1 MKQLIWSFKTLF
13 LNIKALK
20 KVKKNKTE
28 NDSAFSQKM
37 KTHKIKLFLAL
48 NNWTRLFLERRK
60 YNLTNDDGYS
70 ASDYD
75 QKIK

>member
-1 MKQLIWSFKTLF
+1 MKQLIWSFEALF

-48 NNWTRLFLERRK
+48 INWTRLFFR
-60 YNLTNDDGYS
+60 NGGS
-70 ASDYD
+70 
-75 QKIK
+75 II